1 MHSIIIS
8 NGINVAF
15 SNIFTGCPFKE
26 NLAASEASQVPAG
39 LVKIAEGDEL
49 RVCLYSFVD
58 SAVCLH
64 FWNLFETP
72 CIYASR
78 KAPFDFEMRSIFSCF
93 IIAILRAK
101 ARFWWGVSSK
111 QNSHFVWMR
120 TTRNDACWKVLFL
133 SRKSKWLFM
142 RVNPLTVLQICIM
155 MHILRWKNVHCNK
168 AITQH
173 FIYLP
178 FWDARFLIE
187 KYFRLI

>member
-1 MHSIIIS
+1 MTAVHYDWFECKRSTWIDSTSLWLIWM
-8 NGINVAF
+8 
-15 SNIFTGCPFKE
+15 
-26 NLAASEASQVPAG
+26 Q
-39 LVKIAEGDEL
+39 KITMDWLYFIMSCLFMNFWATLYLCFEEG
-49 RVCLYSFVD
+49 
-58 SAVCLH
+58 
-64 FWNLFETP
+64 
-72 CIYASR
+72 
-78 KAPFDFEMRSIFSCF
+78 PFDFEMRSIFSCF

>member
-1 MHSIIIS
+1 M
-8 NGINVAF
+8 
-15 SNIFTGCPFKE
+15 
-26 NLAASEASQVPAG
+26 
-39 LVKIAEGDEL
+39 DW
-49 RVCLYSFVD
+49 
-58 SAVCLH
+58 LH
-64 FWNLFETP
+64 FIMIDLNARGQHGLTLLHYDWFECKRSKWIDSISLWAVYLWIFGPP